1 MKMMDWGWYQIMHCK
16 LVLTFEPW
24 WLMPFLRLGLT
35 RWLSRENND
44 QCWQTVKHGHFSAH
58 FFPLYTVLC
67 QLDHKSGAKLGRANA
82 RLSQCSSSIA
92 PMLKLEAE
100 AKAIR
105 TRFHTCLKMCVL
117 LASTCDNKWPGRDE
131 GKKFTLPHTKATS
144 RVTWVFPIVLQ
155 ACHHNSPNQNQCFFK
170 KN

>member
-1 MKMMDWGWYQIMHCK
+1 MRSTFWFFLLTVLSIWY
-16 LVLTFEPW
+16 TA
-24 WLMPFLRLGLT
+24 
-35 RWLSRENND
+35 RWLRSSRENND
-44 QCWQTVKHGHFSAH
+44 HQCWQTLNRAILLHTSFTTPHYPTLA
-58 FFPLYTVLC
+58 LC

-82 RLSQCSSSIA
+82 RLSQCSSSIAA

-131 GKKFTLPHTKATS
+131 GKKFTLPHTKAIS